1 MYMQNFYSLLLR
13 GGNDLTYGDL
23 LKISNGESID
33 SFYSKDELELKNMI
47 EESDKKRLQKYK

>member
-1 MYMQNFYSLLLR
+1 MQNFYSLLLH
-13 GGNDLTYGDL
+13 GGRDLTYSDL

-47 EESDKKRLQKYK
+47 EESDKKRLQKYQ